1 MQKKPV
7 HLLLLMVQ
15 NLKIKGFLSK
25 VKKLNNLL
33 GLFVRIMKR
42 FAMSMKR
49 NRIHHIEGCRL

>member
-1 MQKKPV
+1 
-7 HLLLLMVQ
+7 MVQ